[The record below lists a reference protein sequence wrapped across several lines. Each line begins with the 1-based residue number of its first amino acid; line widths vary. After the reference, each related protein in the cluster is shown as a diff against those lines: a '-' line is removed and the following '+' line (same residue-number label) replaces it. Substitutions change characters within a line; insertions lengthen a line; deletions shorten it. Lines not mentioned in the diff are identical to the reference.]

1 MSHKI
6 VDNIFRIDVRTNRKG
21 TDGEPSTGV
30 GLLLCKEF
38 VEKHGGK
45 IRVESEEDKGSVFYF
60 TIPCNPA
67 PGKENLIKDVVTA
80 DEAETRIKPLKI
92 LIAEDDEISESLI
105 TIMVK
110 KFGKE
115 ILKVKTLSSHNF

>member
-38 VEKHGGK
+38 VEKHGGR
-45 IRVESEEDKGSVFYF
+45 IWVESEEDRGSTFHF
-60 TIPCNPA
+60 TIPYLRVP
-67 PGKENLIKDVVTA
+67 
-80 DEAETRIKPLKI
+80 
-92 LIAEDDEISESLI
+92 
-105 TIMVK
+105 
-110 KFGKE
+110 
-115 ILKVKTLSSHNF
+115 SS